1 MVHTYLSKAP
11 GVNLEVLTFGFK
23 GKEARR
29 KDTEDGEAEVEEERA
44 GGRVSSAQF
53 WDRGPMTSDA
63 SFKAIAEVAEQKKQA
78 AADTQVRKRQAAV
91 KEMERSAKYAKL
103 AEGARKKVEH
113 QARNHVKLAKLV
125 KEELVGM
132 LKAMGET
139 PATSAKKADMEALVQ
154 QLFVDAGTVT
164 FTVYTDD
171 QCTEL
176 PPRNSVVTL
185 DDTVSCNETPDSSI
199 SDLVCSADKITYTNH
214 PNTADCSASPI
225 ANELPVGV
233 CTYFPGPVSTWKLID
248 ASTYTCYSGEGDS
261 EATPSPTADSEAT
274 PSSSAG
280 GSFEYAIYLD
290 SECTQLGGIG
300 SDMPPWTF
308 DTEVCNSWAG
318 GVGDNSMKISSCSST
333 CICFTQTAGNR
344 DCSAT
349 PNQNVKEACL
359 DTCVEDA
366 QGTFVSMLSFNG
378 CSEAL
383 TVSDAEYS
391 CATTGMASD
400 SPSGQGN
407 VRLHVIFQRMLRG
420 THRKRCGVLLCDN
433 WHGKR
438 LSKWASTYARVFPFS
453 ISTLLNILA
462 PTIPF
467 PAR

>member
-1 MVHTYLSKAP
+1 MYL
-11 GVNLEVLTFGFK
+11 
-23 GKEARR
+23 
-29 KDTEDGEAEVEEERA
+29 RA
-44 GGRVSSAQF
+44 ACLLGLFFQ
-53 WDRGPMTSDA
+53 
-63 SFKAIAEVAEQKKQA
+63 
-78 AADTQVRKRQAAV
+78 
-91 KEMERSAKYAKL
+91 
-103 AEGARKKVEH
+103 
-113 QARNHVKLAKLV
+113 
-125 KEELVGM
+125 
-132 LKAMGET
+132 
-139 PATSAKKADMEALVQ
+139 
-154 QLFVDAGTVT
+154 FVDAGTVT

-400 SPSGQGN
+400 SPSGQVPTPASSPSPSPPSSTSSPPPSPSPPVDDGADEQEN
-407 VRLHVIFQRMLRG
+407 VNPPPPLVDDNGQNVLRAALAIPLA
-420 THRKRCGVLLCDN
+420 LLMGLCALM
-433 WHGKR
+433 H
-438 LSKWASTYARVFPFS
+438 A
-453 ISTLLNILA
+453 
-462 PTIPF
+462 
-467 PAR
+467 